1 MMPDLTIII
10 VSYNSAAVIIDCLS
24 ELIEDLP
31 HQVRIVD
38 NASRPGDVE
47 LLEKRFPQLEVVRI
61 DHNLGYGRAANV
73 ALQSIQSRY
82 ALLINPDI
90 IVNSSQLA
98 DLMEQAA
105 GYSQGAVFGPATSH
119 KHQQIA
125 ASAEEKDAISGS
137 CMLFDMD
144 KLRPLGGFDENIFLF
159 SEEVD
164 LCWRAREAGFQVLL
178 LPRIYVEHLA
188 GQSSGSSDA
197 VEYMKNW
204 HFGWS
209 RSYFYRKHRCD
220 HGKHALRRR
229 YWLYS
234 WKALIARRHY
244 DQVKFRAIRDGI
256 RAFRAGEAAFLAD
269 GKTPQAAPDSPKNP
283 YAES

>member
-10 VSYNSAAVIIDCLS
+10 VSYNSASVIIDCLGA
-24 ELIEDLP
+24 LIDAMP
-31 HQVRIVD
+31 HQVKVVD
-38 NASRPGDVE
+38 NTSRSGDVDR
-47 LLEKRFPQLEVVRI
+47 LEQRFPALDILRL
-61 DHNLGYGRAANV
+61 DHNLGYGRAANA
-73 ALQSIQSRY
+73 ALQDVRSRY
-82 ALLINPDI
+82 ALLINPDVI
-90 IVNSSQLA
+90 IDSRQIMEL
-98 DLMEQAA
+98 LEQAEA
-105 GYSQGAVFGPATSH
+105 YPQGAIFGPATSR
-119 KHQQIA
+119 KHQQISTPA
-125 ASAEEKDAISGS
+125 QEQDAISGS
-137 CMLFDMD
+137 CMLFDME
-144 KLRPLGGFDENIFLF
+144 KLRPLGGFDDNIFLF

-164 LCWRAREAGFQVLL
+164 LCWRAREVGYKVLL

-209 RSYFYRKHRCD
+209 RSYFYRKHQQD

-256 RAFRAGEAAFLAD
+256 RAFRSGKGAFLGD
-269 GKTPQAAPDSPKNP
+269 GMTPQAAPDSPTNP
-283 YAES
+283 YSEV

>member
-1 MMPDLTIII
+1 MTIII

-24 ELIEDLP
+24 GLIEALP
-31 HQVRIVD
+31 HQIRVVD

-47 LLEKRFPQLEVVRI
+47 LLEKRFPQLEIMRL

-73 ALQSIQSRY
+73 ALNAVQSRY

-90 IVNSSQLA
+90 LVDAPRLA
-98 DLMEQAA
+98 ELLQQAA
-105 GYSQGAVFGPATSH
+105 SYPEAAIFGPATSR
-119 KHQQIA
+119 KHRQIVE
-125 ASAEEKDAISGS
+125 SAEEKEAISGS
-137 CMLFDMD
+137 CMLFDME

-164 LCWRAREAGFQVLL
+164 LCWRAREAGHKVLL

-188 GQSSGSSDA
+188 GRSSGSSDA

-209 RSYFYRKHRCD
+209 RSYFYRKHSRD
-220 HGKHALRRR
+220 RGKHALRRR
-229 YWLYS
+229 FWLYS

-244 DQVKFRAIRDGI
+244 DKVKFRAIRDGI
-256 RAFRAGEAAFLAD
+256 RAFQAGEAAFLAD
-269 GKTPQAAPDSPKNP
+269 GRTPQASPDSPENP
-283 YAES
+283 YAGS